1 MANNNKTKAKKKKKQ
16 MSEQTRRTLG
26 NTFKSIL
33 SNQACVDGGKEAP
46 WWIAVIFLVLAICL
60 PVIPITVSYS
70 KAYGSS
76 FIAGANYDSDRGLVK
91 TTEYL
96 HANGYE
102 LKVEGGD
109 MQYYKDGNI
118 IEGSDEAIASD
129 IYENTV
135 SNIKYYNF
143 QFYITDKAGG
153 DLTTFVESLTKKQYL
168 VGTTTPYT
176 SAHEAAGQSYYTP
189 SFIIFSHDTVA
200 MRAYKVQSKDAGT
213 TSLGGYS
220 WVNVGNGDILA
231 KILNVNAE
239 LTGSAR
245 TKAIFDNWKVFFN
258 DAYMYQRNIQ
268 MRNMSLIYLGVY
280 AGLILFL
287 GLMIFLLTRGKNNMF
302 HFLNI
307 WTCEKIAW
315 WASFTPAVL
324 AMILGFIFSTNVLGQ
339 MSFIVL
345 VSIRVMWLSM
355 RQLRPLQ

>member
-1 MANNNKTKAKKKKKQ
+1 MANNNKTKAKKQK
-16 MSEQTRRTLG
+16 RRLSDQARRDLG

-76 FIAGANYDSDRGLVK
+76 FIAGANYDSDRGLAK

-109 MQYYKDGNI
+109 MQFYKDGNI
-118 IEGSDEAIASD
+118 IEGSDKPIASD

-135 SNIKYYNF
+135 SGATYYNF
-143 QFYITDKAGG
+143 QFYITDRTGG
-153 DLTTFVESLTKKQYL
+153 DLTNFVDSLTKNYYL

-176 SAHEAAGQSYYTP
+176 SAHEEAGLSSYIP

-200 MRAYKVQSKDAGT
+200 MRAYKVQGKDPGT
-213 TSLGGYS
+213 TSLGGCN
-220 WVNVGNGDILA
+220 WVNVPSGDILA
-231 KILNVNAE
+231 RMLDVDAGLNA
-239 LTGSAR
+239 SQR

-258 DAYMYQRNIQ
+258 DAYLYQRNIQ

-307 WTCEKIAW
+307 WTCQKIAW

-324 AMILGFIFSTNVLGQ
+324 AMILGFIFSTNVIGQ